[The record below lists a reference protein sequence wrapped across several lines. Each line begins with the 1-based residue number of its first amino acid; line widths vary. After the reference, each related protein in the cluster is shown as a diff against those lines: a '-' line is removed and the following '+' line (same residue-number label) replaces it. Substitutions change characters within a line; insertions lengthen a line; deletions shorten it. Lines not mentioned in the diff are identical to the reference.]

1 MPKPLALMQFQFFKV
16 PSKMGCHPVFK
27 WGEGSLKYL
36 SLDSVRLNAGER
48 CQVALAEEEGTLVI
62 LGGKASV
69 RVEAREAA
77 NWQGAGSRADPFSG
91 SPAAVYVPRRA
102 QVEITAESKLEA
114 AIAKAPCDVDLPPT
128 LITPDAVKV
137 ISAGMANW
145 RRDVRLIVP
154 PGSPISQRL
163 IVGETLNPPG
173 NWSGIPPHKHDQMA
187 GEENVLEEFYF
198 FKVKPPD
205 SFGIQMIYGDDE
217 GEAHIISDDDV
228 AVFLKGYHPT
238 VAAPGTTVFYLW
250 ALAGDEKAY
259 KIGVDP
265 RFQWVSQAEAVFKES
280 QRW

>member
-1 MPKPLALMQFQFFKV
+1 MSPLFKV
-16 PSKMGCHPVFK
+16 PSEIGFHPVFK
-27 WGEGSLKYL
+27 WGEGDLKYL
-36 SLDSVRLNAGER
+36 SLDSVRLNAGKG
-48 CQVALAEEEGTLVI
+48 CQVALAEEEGVLVI
-62 LGGKASV
+62 LGGQASV
-69 RVEAREAA
+69 RIKAKEAA
-77 NWQGAGSRADPFSG
+77 NWEGVGSRADPFSG
-91 SPAAVYVPRRA
+91 SPAAIYVPRRA

-128 LITPDAVKV
+128 LITPDAIKV
-137 ISAGMANW
+137 ISAGTANW

-187 GEENVLEEFYF
+187 GGENILEEFYF
-198 FKVKPPD
+198 FKVKPLD
-205 SFGIQMIYGDDE
+205 SFGIQMIYSDPALSEAEGDK
-217 GEAHIISDDDV
+217 GEAHIISDGDV
-228 AVFLKGYHPT
+228 AVFLNGYHPT

-250 ALAGDEKAY
+250 ALAGEDKAY